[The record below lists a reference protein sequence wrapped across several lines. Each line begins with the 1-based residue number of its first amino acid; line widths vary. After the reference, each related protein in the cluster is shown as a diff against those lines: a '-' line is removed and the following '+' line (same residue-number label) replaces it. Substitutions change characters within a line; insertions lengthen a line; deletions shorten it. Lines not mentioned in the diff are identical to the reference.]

1 MAAVLEA
8 DLFECHHGAGGCNL
22 QTTAATVGDV
32 GIDAERSEAFGTVDL
47 AVGSFADLL
56 ETAVVG
62 DGARGERPTMDGVVA
77 DGRLEGGVVGDITG
91 MGEPVVQRDGI
102 FAGCQW
108 LGGGRRRCW
117 RCCRHIGSR

>member
-1 MAAVLEA
+1 
-8 DLFECHHGAGGCNL
+8 
-22 QTTAATVGDV
+22 
-32 GIDAERSEAFGTVDL
+32 
-47 AVGSFADLL
+47 
-56 ETAVVG
+56 
-62 DGARGERPTMDGVVA
+62 MDGVVA

-117 RCCRHIGSR
+117 RCCRHIGSRSRGLHSCWWINRTIWEAGERLGRAAAGLVKRCPSAAANPSFVF